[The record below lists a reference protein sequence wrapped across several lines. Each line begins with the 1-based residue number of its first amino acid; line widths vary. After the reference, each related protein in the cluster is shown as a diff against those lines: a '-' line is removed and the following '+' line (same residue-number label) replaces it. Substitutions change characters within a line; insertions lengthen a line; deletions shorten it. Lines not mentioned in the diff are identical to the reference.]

1 MHVVPVDRPCV
12 NRHLQTP
19 GNLPQ
24 ELSGPQ
30 PDIPY
35 QDWVPVLRN
44 PHQMVFAVPYRV
56 AAALVVF
63 HTPDAIS
70 DRPARRLKARGLRI
84 PDGGL

>member
-1 MHVVPVDRPCV
+1 MHGVPIDGPGVD
-12 NRHLQTP
+12 HLQTAS
-19 GNLPQ
+19 NLSQ

-30 PDIPY
+30 PDVPY
-35 QDWVPVLRN
+35 QDRVAVLRN
-44 PHQMVFAVPYRV
+44 PHQVAFSFPHRV

-70 DRPARRLKARGLRI
+70 GRLSRRLKARGLWI